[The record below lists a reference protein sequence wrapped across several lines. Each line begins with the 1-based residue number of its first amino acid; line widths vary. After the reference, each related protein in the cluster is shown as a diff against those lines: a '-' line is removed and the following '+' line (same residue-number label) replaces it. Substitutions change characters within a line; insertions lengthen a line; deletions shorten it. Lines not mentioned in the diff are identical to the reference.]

1 MRIVIVEDHPMI
13 LQVLTAALRSV
24 PGYVVQGY
32 SGGRDGLE
40 ACAAGADL
48 AIFDNR
54 LPDMTGTDAVRLL
67 RATPA
72 TQHLP
77 IIMITGD
84 GDARTRMDSIKAG
97 ATDFLEKPVNIDE
110 LRLRVR
116 NLLALHE
123 AQKQAERRERLLE
136 SVISAS
142 NASLAV
148 ANARDPA
155 TPLTFVSD
163 SFARLCGRPIRQMIE
178 GAHPLL
184 GIDADPAPA
193 RDALAA
199 AVAARQAGRFVLQ
212 ARRPAGGDFWTEVTL
227 HPVPDPGE
235 RAHYLVVTQ
244 RDISDMVE
252 IREAHDR
259 LTARMS
265 DIARLSGAWF
275 FELGADGCV
284 TYISEAMALALGTR
298 PDSVLGRHVDTL
310 GIRFAGP
317 DRQGQQPGDL
327 FVPPGTALD
336 ALLLTVALSDG
347 SQRAVQVSIAPWQDA
362 AGAFGGYRGHA
373 VDVTDIAEA
382 RDQADRASRA
392 KSAFLATMSHE
403 MRTPLTAI
411 VGLSEM
417 LAQDAAD
424 PAHRATLGT
433 IRDEAAHLAGVL
445 ADVLDVATME
455 RGALVL
461 NTAPLDPVAVL
472 DEAVSALTAEARQR
486 GLAVRTEVAGPTGD
500 PRSGD
505 GPRLRQILR
514 NLMSNAVKF
523 TESGSI
529 DIRLDLR
536 DPGRLIAT
544 ITDTGIGMSARELA
558 VVFAPFVQADDGI
571 ARRFGGSGLGLSL
584 ARFLVHAMGGT
595 LTLESTPGK
604 GTCATLDLPLPL
616 APGAPSARLDLGGQK
631 VLVADDNR
639 TNRRILDSMLR
650 RLGAEVTL
658 AEDGDE
664 ALDHWRA
671 GDFDLLLLDINM
683 PRLAGTDVA
692 RSIRAGPGA
701 GAAVPILAVTAN
713 ASPEQV
719 ARYREAGFDACLG
732 KPFTAQ
738 SLAGALGAL
747 MPGRG
752 PSASPPGPVA
762 VKQ

>member
-284 TYISEAMALALGTR
+284 AGRPIRAERLG
-298 PDSVLGRHVDTL
+298 
-310 GIRFAGP
+310 
-317 DRQGQQPGDL
+317 
-327 FVPPGTALD
+327 
-336 ALLLTVALSDG
+336 
-347 SQRAVQVSIAPWQDA
+347 
-362 AGAFGGYRGHA
+362 
-373 VDVTDIAEA
+373 
-382 RDQADRASRA
+382 
-392 KSAFLATMSHE
+392 
-403 MRTPLTAI
+403 
-411 VGLSEM
+411 GLS
-417 LAQDAAD
+417 
-424 PAHRATLGT
+424 
-433 IRDEAAHLAGVL
+433 V
-445 ADVLDVATME
+445 
-455 RGALVL
+455 
-461 NTAPLDPVAVL
+461 
-472 DEAVSALTAEARQR
+472 
-486 GLAVRTEVAGPTGD
+486 
-500 PRSGD
+500 
-505 GPRLRQILR
+505 
-514 NLMSNAVKF
+514 
-523 TESGSI
+523 
-529 DIRLDLR
+529 
-536 DPGRLIAT
+536 
-544 ITDTGIGMSARELA
+544 
-558 VVFAPFVQADDGI
+558 
-571 ARRFGGSGLGLSL
+571 
-584 ARFLVHAMGGT
+584 
-595 LTLESTPGK
+595 
-604 GTCATLDLPLPL
+604 
-616 APGAPSARLDLGGQK
+616 
-631 VLVADDNR
+631 
-639 TNRRILDSMLR
+639 
-650 RLGAEVTL
+650 RLG
-658 AEDGDE
+658 
-664 ALDHWRA
+664 
-671 GDFDLLLLDINM
+671 
-683 PRLAGTDVA
+683 
-692 RSIRAGPGA
+692 
-701 GAAVPILAVTAN
+701 
-713 ASPEQV
+713 
-719 ARYREAGFDACLG
+719 
-732 KPFTAQ
+732 
-738 SLAGALGAL
+738 
-747 MPGRG
+747 
-752 PSASPPGPVA
+752 
-762 VKQ
+762 